1 MTPEERAIR
10 LIEEIERAPR
20 EVGPV
25 SLGQEY
31 LRAIDWVESLPKN
44 QSGADKSWV
53 PRLLKQSRAF
63 YARAVR
69 RR

>member
-1 MTPEERAIR
+1 MTPEARAIR

-25 SLGQEY
+25 SLEGEY

-53 PRLLKQSRAF
+53 PNAQAEFLSHYRN
-63 YARAVR
+63 ARPL
-69 RR
+69 